1 MIFTPSHRACNGEM
15 SALRDW
21 LKEGAFSNPYQEGTA
36 EYRGYYYQ
44 QSLIEHQNRIN
55 EFLQDRI
62 GA

>member
-1 MIFTPSHRACNGEM
+1 M

-55 EFLQDRI
+55 EFLQDRV
-62 GA
+62 GV